1 MTAAVITPTQVG
13 KTDMPYNNILAGATG
28 RRIKTIYI
36 EGTKAAQNDWFLL
49 SDYLS
54 AAELT
59 QVIGWR
65 AIREAT
71 GNAYAI
77 DVVTYDSDDAKV
89 TLTEATAGTAHVFID
104 YYEA

>member
-1 MTAAVITPTQVG
+1 MAAVITADVVG
-13 KTDMPYNNILAGATG
+13 RQDSPLNIVSGG
-28 RRIKTIYI
+28 SNRRIKTIYL

-49 SDYLS
+49 TDYLT
-54 AAELT
+54 AAEST

-65 AIREAT
+65 AIREAS

-89 TLTEATAGTAHVFID
+89 KLTEGTTGTAHVFID
-104 YYEA
+104 YYE